1 MEGDSTAEA
10 FDIISKRAIV
20 GQAALQA
27 VMKMEPEELNAEGFF
42 DTMKTAM
49 QKIGSTVMTHAPK
62 VIKAVPPI
70 VQGLM
75 QGQQ

>member
-10 FDIISKRAIV
+10 FEIISKRAV
-20 GQAALQA
+20 MGEAALQA

-49 QKIGSTVMTHAPK
+49 QKIGSTVMNNAPK
-62 VIKAVPPI
+62 IIKAVPPI
-70 VQGLM
+70 FQGLM